1 MMTKNRNI
9 REILEKLPEDDFL
22 LIAID
27 VEVLTLDDDLLYL
40 NLIYAE
46 SKKAFE
52 KSDLKAVS
60 YVFPKMNG
68 VPLASA
74 ILEECRQGAEPQ
86 KKSPLQ

>member
-86 KKSPLQ
+86 KESPLQ

>member
-1 MMTKNRNI
+1 MMRNRNI
-9 REILEKLPEDDFL
+9 REILEKVPEDDFL

-46 SKKAFE
+46 SKKALE

-74 ILEECRQGAEPQ
+74 RI
-86 KKSPLQ
+86 